1 MNRMFI
7 LSTSGTKPKTIHAV
21 ESKQNRKQSRALA
34 KRTTAETKLI
44 RRLTQRNSGGWLGG
58 QQQRS
63 TLDGKDVAYLETWPE
78 ITDGWRGWTPLVAWP
93 GSGGDMGG
101 DGTLLETWTE
111 AATATETLC
120 WQGRKPALTDG
131 VWHPSPCQ
139 ADMSRWLDR
148 TTATVKIMEP
158 LRQVDTA
165 SEASDRAGVPPF
177 VQGRMSA
184 TACMEETLWNPA
196 VTVMGHRS
204 SSTGG
209 RPPQRGVT
217 GSGFGSDRA
226 GLNTAGWAGP
236 CGSDSTGLGRSGSDI
251 DRSGLAW
258 RDKCYRGIYSEANSH
273 EPKHVHVQLW
283 EM

>member
-1 MNRMFI
+1 MQWSLN
-7 LSTSGTKPKTIHAV
+7 KT
-21 ESKQNRKQSRALA
+21 ENSPGRWPRGQRLRQN
-34 KRTTAETKLI
+34 E
-44 RRLTQRNSGGWLGG
+44 SGGWHRGILEDDWEASSRDQLLMEKTWPIWRLGQRLLMAEEVGLLWWLGREPEATWEETGLFWRHGQRLPLRRRPSADKGGSRLLGG
-58 QQQRS
+58 
-63 TLDGKDVAYLETWPE
+63 L
-78 ITDGWRGWTPLVAWP
+78 
-93 GSGGDMGG
+93 
-101 DGTLLETWTE
+101 
-111 AATATETLC
+111 
-120 WQGRKPALTDG
+120 DG

-165 SEASDRAGVPPF
+165 SEASDWAGVPPF

-184 TACMEETLWNPA
+184 TACMEETLWKPA
-196 VTVMGHRS
+196 VTVIGHRS

-251 DRSGLAW
+251 DRLGLAW
-258 RDKCYRGIYSEANSH
+258 RDKCYWGIYSEANSH
-273 EPKHVHVQLW
+273 EPKHVHVKLW